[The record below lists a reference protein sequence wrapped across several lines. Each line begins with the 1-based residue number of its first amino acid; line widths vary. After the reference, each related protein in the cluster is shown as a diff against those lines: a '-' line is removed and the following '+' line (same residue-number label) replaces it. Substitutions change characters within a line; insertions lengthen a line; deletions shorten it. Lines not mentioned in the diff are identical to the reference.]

1 MLYIHYLLE
10 QEQVATAFVDRP
22 IQGVFMDL
30 SKAFDS
36 VKHDT
41 YSLQNCRKI
50 KRVALRL
57 LKLYLTAN
65 RKQCVEITHTIKNTK
80 IKSVI
85 FPTSCL

>member
-10 QEQVATAFVDRP
+10 QVATVFVD
-22 IQGVFMDL
+22 IQGVFIDL
-30 SKAFDS
+30 SKAFHS

-50 KRVALRL
+50 KRVALKL
-57 LKLYLTAN
+57 LKLYLTAK
-65 RKQCVEITHTIKNTK
+65 RKQCVEITHTTKNT
-80 IKSVI
+80 SVI

>member
-1 MLYIHYLLE
+1 M
-10 QEQVATAFVDRP
+10 ATVFVDRP

-30 SKAFDS
+30 SKAVDDS

-65 RKQCVEITHTIKNTK
+65 RKQCVEITHTTKNTK
-80 IKSVI
+80 ITSVI